1 MGFEYDSIGAGV
13 PYLHLNYSSQKLSF
27 LNNQILSI
35 PDVQLRDAVTAQL
48 DKKLKEYQ
56 EEAAQAQTAEAQSII
71 EKIGLDKYFD
81 DISKQPGIG
90 AKIKPSPETQ
100 AQIDEYE
107 MSSLQDAL
115 QTSQTNLSKLE
126 GVYLELLTNPS
137 SLGSLTSFA
146 SENNK
151 FVKVAKEDPKDETFE
166 YWDELLPGYGD
177 IFENPE
183 EHLDQTVQEVEE
195 EEKKKNPKHNK

>member
-1 MGFEYDSIGAGV
+1 
-13 PYLHLNYSSQKLSF
+13 LSF

-107 MSSLQDAL
+107 IPADHPFLVDFYNIFSRS
-115 QTSQTNLSKLE
+115 TR
-126 GVYLELLTNPS
+126 LEL
-137 SLGSLTSFA
+137 
-146 SENNK
+146 
-151 FVKVAKEDPKDETFE
+151 
-166 YWDELLPGYGD
+166 
-177 IFENPE
+177 
-183 EHLDQTVQEVEE
+183 DQ
-195 EEKKKNPKHNK
+195 